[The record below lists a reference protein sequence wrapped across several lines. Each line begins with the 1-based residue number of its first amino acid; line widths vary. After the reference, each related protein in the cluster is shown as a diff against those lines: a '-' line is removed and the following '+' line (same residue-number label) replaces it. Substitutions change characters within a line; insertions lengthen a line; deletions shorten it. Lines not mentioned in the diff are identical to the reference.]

1 MKTWWKVGKRRQRNR
16 NPMKTHWNNVKLR
29 QMPPLHYPG
38 SMGTCVILQNAP
50 QQRGRSIDER
60 RWSMR
65 RTTCPH
71 HLRSPSL
78 THSIRQT
85 IRSMSTDTAAPP
97 AKLIIWAFHTTRS
110 PPRFVYA
117 GPQLVKESIKN
128 LGAVTWRRNNGR
140 WCEVESQGSAA
151 VGTGGTE
158 QIAGRGM
165 FHHTDGS
172 CEFHTR
178 RVRGRCQIT
187 AFCSINS
194 PGVRGC
200 RVLISLQH
208 AQLSC
213 CEYLWRV

>member
-97 AKLIIWAFHTTRS
+97 CKTNYLSISYNQVPSTLCLCRPAISEGVNKES
-110 PPRFVYA
+110 
-117 GPQLVKESIKN
+117 GGGNVKEEQWEMVWGGVSGIRSGGDGRD
-128 LGAVTWRRNNGR
+128 GADCRPGNVPPHGR
-140 WCEVESQGSAA
+140 FLWVSHKTSPREVPNY
-151 VGTGGTE
+151 
-158 QIAGRGM
+158 
-165 FHHTDGS
+165 
-172 CEFHTR
+172 C
-178 RVRGRCQIT
+178 
-187 AFCSINS
+187 
-194 PGVRGC
+194 
-200 RVLISLQH
+200 VL
-208 AQLSC
+208 
-213 CEYLWRV
+213 